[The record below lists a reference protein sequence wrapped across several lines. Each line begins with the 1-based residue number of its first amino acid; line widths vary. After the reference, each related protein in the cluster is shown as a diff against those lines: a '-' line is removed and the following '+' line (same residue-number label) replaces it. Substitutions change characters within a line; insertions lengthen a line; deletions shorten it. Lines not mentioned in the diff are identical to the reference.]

1 MNDEE
6 TDWLNRILGSGDV
19 RRAARLRVTG
29 TVFAPIRVSLPRA
42 RYSAMLMG
50 GRSGSLFEEAA
61 ARLNELHGDRVLE
74 GLDGLAFVHEGE
86 NDPPPGTALRPHRS
100 TVKLGRRR
108 LPYYVHSSADAIGVH
123 CYEFGHLLGLSD
135 EYGVGH
141 RTGSGDFCLM
151 AIGHRGGGRTGARSP
166 FSLCGWCRMRLGW
179 LRPTV
184 VDPRVPQRLRLAP
197 SSRGKDQLVAVSE
210 STAGREHPSIYYVVW
225 HDQPTTAGPAT
236 FINELIEIAGG
247 RNVFADAPAQWPQ
260 VSLETIVSRQP
271 DVIVLPSGD
280 DQTLDLR
287 RLRARVGWRDLRA
300 VREGRVIHVD
310 AELFNRPG
318 PRVAE
323 AARQLA
329 QLLRQSS

>member
-1 MNDEE
+1 MSYDKSHRYIALILAPLLVAACAERDAPPAGAGAGAHAPAQRVISLIPSTTETILALGGGDRLVARSDYDNDAALAHLPSVGRALTPSLEQLTVLQPDLVIAWPDNMSRSVIGRLGELGVQIYAPEIQTLADIYE
-6 TDWLNRILGSGDV
+6 TTSELG
-19 RRAARLRVTG
+19 RRLG
-29 TVFAPIRVSLPRA
+29 L
-42 RYSAMLMG
+42 
-50 GRSGSLFEEAA
+50 EAA
-61 ARLNELHGDRVLE
+61 ADSVVADIKKQLE
-74 GLDGLAFVHEGE
+74 
-86 NDPPPGTALRPHRS
+86 
-100 TVKLGRRR
+100 
-108 LPYYVHSSADAIGVH
+108 
-123 CYEFGHLLGLSD
+123 
-135 EYGVGH
+135 
-141 RTGSGDFCLM
+141 
-151 AIGHRGGGRTGARSP
+151 
-166 FSLCGWCRMRLGW
+166 
-179 LRPTV
+179 
-184 VDPRVPQRLRLAP
+184 
-197 SSRGKDQLVAVSE
+197 AVSE
-210 STAGREHPSIYYVVW
+210 STAGREHPSIFYVVW
-225 HDQPTTAGPAT
+225 HDPPTTVGPAT

-287 RLRARVGWRDLRA
+287 RLRARVGWRDMRA